1 MNKFH
6 LSKLCELEPNIQNYI
21 DLNTLGAGK
30 PNVAFHRSN
39 IHRGDMDWAS
49 LLERVSPTTAILEG
63 SPLAPSACI
72 STEECVNSKNK
83 ANIRCGMTGQN
94 HF

>member
-21 DLNTLGAGK
+21 DLNTLGAGR

-49 LLERVSPTTAILEG
+49 LLERVSSPTAILEG

-72 STEECVNSKNK
+72 STEECVNSKKTNY
-83 ANIRCGMTGQN
+83 IYI
-94 HF
+94 FLIFY